1 MDKGNAKFIE
11 LGGIT
16 MKKENEVIELL
27 GMQAEMMRLTANNID
42 IIAKKITDDK
52 DLTRVGEVMF
62 LITSLFTGLRLDLIV
77 TKALNETKI
86 T

>member
-1 MDKGNAKFIE
+1 
-11 LGGIT
+11 
-16 MKKENEVIELL
+16 MKRENEVIELL